1 MEHTRDDSQSATA
14 ALLNSKS
21 MSQIVSIR
29 FLLVFIFLVGTV
41 LTGTLAWHLTYDS
54 ATKSIRSISIDMQYE
69 VQGRLSDSLDDK
81 IAHAESLLH
90 MNQDFVRNAGI
101 VFDNHGLSLMMQL
114 FLSQIKH
121 NRDSSTCTL
130 TTQDGQLWGYF
141 ISPEDGNYG
150 LWKTVNG
157 TTYEYKVDE
166 DGSPGAL
173 IWSDDSLDSSTGLWY
188 TMVDQTNPESAIWTP
203 LYVWVDRLWSSR
215 SMGAYDAQGNWLG
228 VVTTDMEFGFV
239 SILLKEIRD
248 RRNSDTLVVNELG
261 QVIGTSLDISIQV
274 CLPIGDPNCSLEPS
288 NIANV
293 THPLA
298 RSVHAYVTG
307 ISSGGWLTLDE
318 STRVVT
324 RSVKGTRY
332 IMNFSGIRRKDITW
346 TLVTIVPEDEFLGD
360 IQKNNQRTII
370 AVFCLIAGLTICI
383 LFFGI
388 YVTRPL
394 TKVAKAM
401 QNISRL
407 NFDQVKLTKRK
418 SSYLREIKMIES
430 SFRAMDTALRSF
442 GKFVPMAVVKRIV
455 HDIADQRKLF
465 VERREVTILFSDV
478 AGFTSLSESLSPD
491 VLMTILSEYLNE
503 MSQLVLEN
511 GGTVLDFIGDAIV
524 ALWNAPVDVP
534 NHQKCGVVCAVKM
547 QRCISKLNQDWIQR
561 GFIKETL
568 AVRIGLNSGH
578 VMAGNIGCDSRM
590 KYDAV
595 GDSMNVAARLE
606 ALNKRYGSRILI
618 SEETLKHVAD
628 FALYRP
634 IEAIAVKGRT
644 AVTRVY
650 ELLSY
655 QSEIPEHSAEY
666 EELSRKIHA
675 LSRFHEVNLS
685 DVRQK
690 SASLAHLAQYTRDS
704 HDLVASRI
712 LEIFSDPSYGGP
724 IPIHEK

>member
-1 MEHTRDDSQSATA
+1 
-14 ALLNSKS
+14 
-21 MSQIVSIR
+21 
-29 FLLVFIFLVGTV
+29 
-41 LTGTLAWHLTYDS
+41 
-54 ATKSIRSISIDMQYE
+54 
-69 VQGRLSDSLDDK
+69 
-81 IAHAESLLH
+81 
-90 MNQDFVRNAGI
+90 
-101 VFDNHGLSLMMQL
+101 
-114 FLSQIKH
+114 
-121 NRDSSTCTL
+121 
-130 TTQDGQLWGYF
+130 
-141 ISPEDGNYG
+141 
-150 LWKTVNG
+150 
-157 TTYEYKVDE
+157 
-166 DGSPGAL
+166 
-173 IWSDDSLDSSTGLWY
+173 
-188 TMVDQTNPESAIWTP
+188 
-203 LYVWVDRLWSSR
+203 
-215 SMGAYDAQGNWLG
+215 
-228 VVTTDMEFGFV
+228 
-239 SILLKEIRD
+239 
-248 RRNSDTLVVNELG
+248 
-261 QVIGTSLDISIQV
+261 
-274 CLPIGDPNCSLEPS
+274 
-288 NIANV
+288 
-293 THPLA
+293 
-298 RSVHAYVTG
+298 
-307 ISSGGWLTLDE
+307 
-318 STRVVT
+318 
-324 RSVKGTRY
+324 
-332 IMNFSGIRRKDITW
+332 
-346 TLVTIVPEDEFLGD
+346 
-360 IQKNNQRTII
+360 
-370 AVFCLIAGLTICI
+370 
-383 LFFGI
+383 
-388 YVTRPL
+388 
-394 TKVAKAM
+394 
-401 QNISRL
+401 
-407 NFDQVKLTKRK
+407 
-418 SSYLREIKMIES
+418 
-430 SFRAMDTALRSF
+430 
-442 GKFVPMAVVKRIV
+442 
-455 HDIADQRKLF
+455 
-465 VERREVTILFSDV
+465 
-478 AGFTSLSESLSPD
+478 
-491 VLMTILSEYLNE
+491 MTILSEYLNE